1 MKRLYLLLL
10 LPVLVS
16 CFSEE
21 KVDTGASDTFIRYF
35 NGGFDDAAVALVEST
50 DNGYVILANSTL
62 EDGRNKIKLI
72 KTNDQGNTLW
82 SRVYPAFAPDR
93 AGFVPTNQKAYGILV
108 LPGGGYVI
116 AGEDINAGKSQLLIL
131 VLDENGTVVS
141 EHIYTTAL
149 SIRGLAIAENTL
161 NPLSYVVLATILGTE
176 TENMVV
182 GEILK
187 SDLSLTWSRS
197 YGSGEASL
205 ANKLFLDAQGKL
217 IWGGTVVRQSK
228 SDMRLVR
235 AEQDKQNTDFDLPI
249 GDPNFNEQGTDLCR
263 YGFGYALVGST
274 NEKTS
279 STGPSTS
286 GERDIMFK
294 RLGEDGTVLYS
305 ASFPITLEDGTEV
318 PGNKVGNS
326 ITTTR
331 DGGLFLAGTV
341 PSNDALGFG
350 RGGTDYYLIKVDGF
364 GNVIWQKAIGSR
376 DEDFSVCVLQA
387 SDGGLILLGNTTLAG
402 LKTIMLAKMDSGG
415 NIE

>member
-1 MKRLYLLLL
+1 MKRLYLLLII
-10 LPVLVS
+10 PVLTS

-21 KVDTGASDTFIRYF
+21 KVDTGATDTFIRYF
-35 NGGFDDAAVALVEST
+35 NGGFDDVSVSVVESL

-62 EDGRNKIKLI
+62 KDGRSKVKLI
-72 KTNDQGNTLW
+72 KTNNQGNTLW
-82 SRVYPAFAPDR
+82 TRVYPEYAASR
-93 AGFVPTNQKAYGILV
+93 ADFVPINQKAHGILV
-108 LPGGGYVI
+108 LPDGGYVI
-116 AGEDINAGKSQLLIL
+116 IGEYIDGVKSQLLLI
-131 VLDENGTVVS
+131 VLDENGGVVR
-141 EHIYTTAL
+141 EHVYPSAL
-149 SIRGLAIAENTL
+149 NIRGLAIAENTL

-187 SDLSLTWSRS
+187 DNLSLTWSRS

-205 ANKLFLDAQGKL
+205 ANKLFLDARGKL

-249 GDPNFNEQGTDLCR
+249 GDPNFNELGADICR

-274 NEKTS
+274 NEKISTS
-279 STGPSTS
+279 GPSTS

-294 RLGEDGTVLYS
+294 RLGEDGTVLFS
-305 ASFPITLEDGTEV
+305 ASFPVLMEDGTEV
-318 PGNKVGNS
+318 PGNKTGAS

-331 DGGLFLAGTV
+331 DGGLLLAGTV

-350 RGGTDYYLIKVDGF
+350 RGGTDYHLIKVDGF
-364 GNVIWQKAIGSR
+364 GNVIWRKTIGSR
-376 DEDFSVCVLQA
+376 DEDLSVAVLQS
-387 SDGGLILLGNTTLAG
+387 SDGRLILLGNTTLAG
-402 LKTIMLAKMDSGG
+402 LKTIMLAKMDSNG